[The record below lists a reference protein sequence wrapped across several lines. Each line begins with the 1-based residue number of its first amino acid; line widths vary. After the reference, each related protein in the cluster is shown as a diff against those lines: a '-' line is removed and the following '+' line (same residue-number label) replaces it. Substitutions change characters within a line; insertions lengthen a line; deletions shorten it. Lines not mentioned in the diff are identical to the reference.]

1 MSFTPSSE
9 DLEFITVRA
18 LYGDNRDNILATS
31 WERNWETQH
40 CLDSE
45 YLAPSWYWDELSK
58 YWKWPPRWLSS
69 TAQKPGALSLQYS
82 PSTVVANML
91 TPSATD
97 TTQNNFILGN
107 EVDITVSASTDVG
120 TIESVRLF
128 LNGELLDLPI
138 NFPQAD
144 TVLGQYSRDGSYGF
158 IWTPDRPGTYELSVQ
173 AEDDSGRVSEITKL
187 STATV
192 SINTESVGQ
201 LPVVRMTEP
210 VPGGFG
216 DNFPD
221 YSYGSELFI
230 NVEAFDPDGDLEYV
244 RIYLNGELL
253 GDAEGRSGNTYVY
266 KWSVEQLDVDSQS
279 FFIQAAAKDND
290 GNIVRSSSIAGLTA
304 ANFEEKPPEVNVDGV
319 FIDAEGVK
327 IRALARSVGGS
338 FSSGISR
345 VQFFAN
351 GVTLDALSGATA
363 FLADG
368 FQEYVYNWTP
378 TQPGIYS
385 FYAMAVGGVVGTGD
399 HYTISEPFSLRLPRK
414 TSMGFRIK
422 MFRPRLR

>member
-1 MSFTPSSE
+1 M
-9 DLEFITVRA
+9 
-18 LYGDNRDNILATS
+18 
-31 WERNWETQH
+31 
-40 CLDSE
+40 
-45 YLAPSWYWDELSK
+45 
-58 YWKWPPRWLSS
+58 
-69 TAQKPGALSLQYS
+69 
-82 PSTVVANML
+82 
-91 TPSATD
+91 
-97 TTQNNFILGN
+97 
-107 EVDITVSASTDVG
+107 
-120 TIESVRLF
+120 
-128 LNGELLDLPI
+128 
-138 NFPQAD
+138 
-144 TVLGQYSRDGSYGF
+144 
-158 IWTPDRPGTYELSVQ
+158 Q
-173 AEDDSGRVSEITKL
+173 AEDDSGRVSEITSL
-187 STATV
+187 SKATV

-230 NVEAFDPDGDLEYV
+230 NVEAFDPDGDPEYV

-253 GDAEGRSGNTYVY
+253 GEAEGRSGNTYVY
-266 KWSVEQLDVDSQS
+266 KWSVEQLDVDRQS
-279 FFIQAAAKDND
+279 FVIQAAAKDND
-290 GNIVRSSSIAGLTA
+290 GNIVRSSHSGLTA
-304 ANFEEKPPEVNVDGV
+304 ANYEEKPPEVNVDGV

-378 TQPGIYS
+378 TQPGVYS
-385 FYAMAVGGVVGTGD
+385 FYAMAVGGVFRMGD
-399 HYTISEPFSLRLPRK
+399 HYTMSDPFFFEITQENIDGFSDQNVPPTIALINPGENTLPTAVAKAELGELIDETDANFTKLVGVKMQSFGYDYAVEPEVVIYGGGGSGAEANATIRMALSHRLPWLVEALVM
-414 TSMGFRIK
+414 TEMLVLS
-422 MFRPRLR
+422 